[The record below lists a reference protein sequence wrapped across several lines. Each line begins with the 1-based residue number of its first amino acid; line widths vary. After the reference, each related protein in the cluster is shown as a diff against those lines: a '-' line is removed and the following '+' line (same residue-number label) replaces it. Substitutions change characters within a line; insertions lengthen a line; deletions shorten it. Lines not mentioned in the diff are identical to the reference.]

1 MQYQYLVDTNVWL
14 ERLLSQERS
23 SAVAAFLNAVPA
35 SRLALTDFA
44 LHSIGVVLLRL
55 GEAEAFLHFVRDLR
69 EGQVA
74 LLSLAAA
81 DMDRIVECA
90 ARLHL
95 DFDDA
100 YQYVAAERYGLT
112 LVSFDAD
119 FDRTERGRKTPEQ
132 VLQELAQ

>member
-1 MQYQYLVDTNVWL
+1 MQYLVDTNVWL

-23 SAVAAFLNAVPA
+23 SEVAAFLNAVPA

-55 GEAEAFLHFVRDLR
+55 SEAEAFLHFARDLR

-74 LLSLAAA
+74 LLSLSVA

-90 ARLHL
+90 VRLRL

-112 LVSFDAD
+112 LVSFDAE

-132 VLQELAQ
+132 ILQELAQ

>member
-1 MQYQYLVDTNVWL
+1 MKYLTDTNVWL

-23 SAVAAFLNAVPA
+23 SEVAAFLNAVPA
-35 SRLALTDFA
+35 SQLALTDFA

-69 EGQVA
+69 EGGWRC
-74 LLSLAAA
+74 SLFRQA
-81 DMDRIVECA
+81 DMDRMVECA
-90 ARLHL
+90 ARFRL

-112 LVSFDAD
+112 LVSFDAE
-119 FDRTERGRKTPEQ
+119 FNRTERGRKTPEQ
-132 VLQELAQ
+132 ILQELAQ